1 MAVFAV
7 FLCGW
12 GVRLGSKLLV
22 NFGVVGFAATVV
34 WFYSSSIMTAINRSV
49 ALIGLGVLFLAGG
62 WALEKLRRRMIALA
76 ADRQATEV
84 AQ

>member
-1 MAVFAV
+1 MGKALGLWLNQAVRSRITYHLRKSRKKARS
-7 FLCGW
+7 
-12 GVRLGSKLLV
+12 RLLWLL
-22 NFGVVGFAATVV
+22 
-34 WFYSSSIMTAINRSV
+34 